1 MKADRESPEGSR
13 STSPEPAVPGT
24 VTLYDTT
31 LRDGSQSEDIHFT
44 MEDKIRVVEELD
56 RLGIDY
62 IEGGWPGANPKD
74 IEFFRTVG
82 NLPLKHSRIVA
93 FGSTRKSGNST
104 QNDPVLKALI
114 DAGTKVVT
122 IFGKS
127 WSLHVEEILG
137 ITREANLQMI
147 RESVDFLKQ
156 SGREVVYDAE
166 HFFDGFRENP
176 DFALE
181 TLHAANQGGADWIV
195 LCDTNGGAMF
205 WEVDEAF
212 RAAYRS
218 IKTPLGIHAHND
230 SELAV
235 ANSLVAVR
243 AGARQIH
250 GTLNGIG
257 ERCGNANII
266 SVIAN
271 LSLKMGI
278 PVVPPRELVRLRSI
292 ASFLSEIQNRP
303 LPKNQPFVG
312 ESAFAHKAGVHVH
325 AIRKNSRAYE
335 HIRPESVGNAQ
346 RILLS
351 EHSGRSNLIEKARQ
365 YGIPMESD
373 SPDIQKL
380 LTTLKELE
388 HEGYQFEGAE
398 ASFELLMRS
407 VSGSFKPFFEVDFF
421 HVLMEQKGHDPEGL
435 SEATI
440 RVRVGDRYEH
450 TADLGN
456 GPVNALDNALRKALL
471 AFYPEVASITLL
483 DYKVRVLTGN
493 HGTASRVRVLIESG
507 TPSMKWGT
515 VGVSENV
522 IAASLLALKDSIDYC
537 LLKTGVRPL

>member
-1 MKADRESPEGSR
+1 MKAENQKTDSSSPVD
-13 STSPEPAVPGT
+13 PVPDK

-56 RLGIDY
+56 RLGVTY

-74 IEFFRTVG
+74 IEFFQAVRR
-82 NLPLKHSRIVA
+82 LPLKHSRIAA
-93 FGSTRKSGNST
+93 FGSTRKSGNRT
-104 QNDPVLKALI
+104 QDDPVLKALI

-137 ITREANLQMI
+137 ITREANLEMI

-166 HFFDGFRENP
+166 HFFDGFKENP

-181 TLHAANQGGADWIV
+181 TLQAAAKGGADWIV
-195 LCDTNGGAMF
+195 LCDTNGGAMS
-205 WEVDEAF
+205 WEVDLAF
-212 RAAYRS
+212 RAAARS
-218 IKTPLGIHAHND
+218 LKTPLGIHAHND
-230 SELAV
+230 CELAV
-235 ANSLVAVR
+235 ANSLMAIR
-243 AGARQIH
+243 AGARQVH

-257 ERCGNANII
+257 ERCGNANLI

-271 LSLKMGI
+271 LSLKMGF
-278 PVVPPRELVRLRSI
+278 PVVPLEELVRLRSI

-303 LPKNQPFVG
+303 LPKNQAFVG

-335 HIRPESVGNAQ
+335 HISPESVGNVQ

-365 YGIPMESD
+365 YGIPMETD
-373 SPDIQKL
+373 SPDIQTL
-380 LTTLKELE
+380 LTTLKQLE

-407 VSGSFKPFFEVDFF
+407 ASGTFRPFFEVDFF
-421 HVLMEQKGHDPEGL
+421 HVLMEQKGHNPEGL

-456 GPVNALDNALRKALL
+456 GPVNALDKALRKALS
-471 AFYPEVASITLL
+471 AFYPEVSSINLL

-493 HGTASRVRVLIESG
+493 QGTASRVRVLIESG

-537 LLKTGVRPL
+537 LLKSGVQAL

>member
-1 MKADRESPEGSR
+1 MNPDPEGRDTVHQSL
-13 STSPEPAVPGT
+13 PET

-44 MEDKIRVVEELD
+44 MEDKLRVVEELD
-56 RLGIDY
+56 RLGVDY

-74 IEFFRTVG
+74 IEFFRNVRQM
-82 NLPLKHSRIVA
+82 PLRHSRIAA
-93 FGSTRKSGNST
+93 FGSTRKAGNST
-104 QNDPVLKALI
+104 QDDPVLKALI
-114 DAGTKVVT
+114 DADTEVVT

-137 ITREANLQMI
+137 VSKEANLQMI

-156 SGREVVYDAE
+156 AGREVVYDAE
-166 HFFDGFRENP
+166 HFFDGYKENP

-181 TLHAANQGGADWIV
+181 TLRAAAQGGADWIV

-205 WEVDEAF
+205 WEVDQAF
-212 RAAYRS
+212 RNAALS
-218 IKTPLGIHAHND
+218 LSTPLGIHAHND
-230 SELAV
+230 CELAV

-257 ERCGNANII
+257 ERCGNANLI

-271 LSLKMGI
+271 LSLKMGL
-278 PVVPPRELVRLRSI
+278 PVVVPKEQVRLRSV
-292 ASFLSEIQNRP
+292 ASFLYEIQNRS

-312 ESAFAHKAGVHVH
+312 DSAFAHKAGVHVH

-335 HIRPESVGNAQ
+335 HIPPESVGNTQ

-351 EHSGRSNLIEKARQ
+351 EHSGRSNMIEKARQ
-365 YGIPMESD
+365 YGIPLESD
-373 SPDIQKL
+373 SPHVQQL

-421 HVLMEQKGHDPEGL
+421 HVLMEQKGQNEEGL

-440 RVRVGDRYEH
+440 RVRVGDRTEH
-450 TADLGN
+450 TAALGN
-456 GPVNALDNALRKALL
+456 GPVNALDNALRKALS
-471 AFYPEVASITLL
+471 AFYPEVASINLL

-493 HGTASRVRVLIESG
+493 RGTASRVRVLIESG
-507 TPSMKWGT
+507 VPSMKWGT

-522 IAASLLALKDSIDYC
+522 IQASLLALKDSIDYF
-537 LLKTGVRPL
+537 LFKTGVQPL

>member
-1 MKADRESPEGSR
+1 MKAENPKTGSLPADPVPEKI
-13 STSPEPAVPGT
+13 
-24 VTLYDTT
+24 TLYDTT

-56 RLGIDY
+56 RLGVRY

-74 IEFFRTVG
+74 IEFFQAVRR
-82 NLPLKHSRIVA
+82 LPLKNSRIAA
-93 FGSTRKSGNST
+93 FGSTRKSGNRT
-104 QNDPVLKALI
+104 QDDPVLKALI
-114 DAGTKVVT
+114 DAGTEVVT

-137 ITREANLQMI
+137 ITREANLEMI

-166 HFFDGFRENP
+166 HFFDGFKENP

-181 TLHAANQGGADWIV
+181 TLQAAAKGGADWIV
-195 LCDTNGGAMF
+195 LCDTNGGAMS
-205 WEVDEAF
+205 WDVDLAF
-212 RAAYRS
+212 RAAARS
-218 IKTPLGIHAHND
+218 LNTPLGIHAHND
-230 SELAV
+230 AELAV
-235 ANSLVAVR
+235 ANSLMAIR
-243 AGARQIH
+243 AGARQVH
-250 GTLNGIG
+250 GTINGIG
-257 ERCGNANII
+257 ERCGNANLI

-271 LSLKMGI
+271 LSLKMGF
-278 PVVPPRELVRLRSI
+278 PVVSPDELVRLRPI
-292 ASFLSEIQNRP
+292 ASLLSEIQNRP

-380 LTTLKELE
+380 LTTLKQLE

-407 VSGSFKPFFEVDFF
+407 ASGTFRPFFEVDFF
-421 HVLMEQKGHDPEGL
+421 HVLMEQKGHNPEGL
-435 SEATI
+435 TEATI
-440 RVRVGDRYEH
+440 RVRVGNRYEH

-456 GPVNALDNALRKALL
+456 GPVNALDKALRKALT
-471 AFYPEVASITLL
+471 AFYPQVSSINLL

-493 HGTASRVRVLIESG
+493 QGTASRVRVLIESG
-507 TPSMKWGT
+507 IPSMKWGT

-537 LLKTGVRPL
+537 LLKSGVQPL

>member
-1 MKADRESPEGSR
+1 MNPDPRRPDVNHPDITAMPEKVS
-13 STSPEPAVPGT
+13 
-24 VTLYDTT
+24 LYDTT

-44 MEDKIRVVEELD
+44 MEDKLRVVEKLD
-56 RLGIDY
+56 QLGVDY

-74 IEFFRTVG
+74 VEFFRHVR
-82 NLPLKHSRIVA
+82 NIPLNHSRIAA
-93 FGSTRKSGNST
+93 FGSTRKAGNST

-114 DAGTKVVT
+114 DAGTEVVT

-137 ITREANLQMI
+137 ISKEANLQMI

-156 SGREVVYDAE
+156 SGKEVVYDAE
-166 HFFDGFRENP
+166 HFFDGYKENP
-176 DFALE
+176 DFAME
-181 TLHAANQGGADWIV
+181 TLHAAAQGGADWIV

-205 WEVDEAF
+205 WEVDQAF
-212 RAAYRS
+212 RKAAQSLPVR
-218 IKTPLGIHAHND
+218 LGIHAHND

-257 ERCGNANII
+257 ERCGNANLI

-278 PVVPPRELVRLRSI
+278 PVVREKELVKLRAV
-292 ASFLSEIQNRP
+292 ASFLYEIQNRP
-303 LPKNQPFVG
+303 LPKNQAFVG
-312 ESAFAHKAGVHVH
+312 DSAFAHKAGVHVH

-335 HIRPESVGNAQ
+335 HIPPESVGNTQ

-351 EHSGRSNLIEKARQ
+351 EHSGRSNMIEKARQ
-365 YGIPMESD
+365 YGVPLESD
-373 SPDIQKL
+373 SPDVQRL

-407 VSGSFKPFFEVDFF
+407 ASGSFKPFFEVDFF
-421 HVLMEQKGHDPEGL
+421 HVLMEQKGSTAEGI

-440 RVRVGDRYEH
+440 RVKVGNRYEH
-450 TADLGN
+450 TAALGN
-456 GPVNALDNALRKALL
+456 GPVNALDNALRKALS
-471 AFYPEVASITLL
+471 AFYPEVASINLL

-507 TPSMKWGT
+507 VPSMKWGT

-522 IAASLLALKDSIDYC
+522 IQASLLALKDSIEFC
-537 LLKTGVRPL
+537 LLKTGVQPL